1 MNFEVRKMSG
11 HTLSPIEMSQGEKL
25 RMYVGS
31 FWIFIIA
38 EAIMFV
44 TLFSTRF
51 LLAGTMRSS
60 ELSQGLGITATI
72 LMLIGAFTVQR
83 GLKMIRSGQ
92 FKNTGFYLNITA
104 LLGLIVLLVNGYE
117 WLTSSMD
124 WGSRFGEV
132 YYIITLLHELHL
144 LGGLVALAAIAIQAN
159 KQRFTSESYWPV
171 KAIQIYWIFVTVVWL
186 CVYVG
191 LYLI

>member
-1 MNFEVRKMSG
+1 MSG
-11 HTLSPIEMSQGEKL
+11 HTLSPIEMSHDEKL
-25 RMYVGS
+25 RMYIGS

-51 LLAGTMRSS
+51 LLAGTMRSN
-60 ELSQGLGITATI
+60 ELSQGLGITSAI
-72 LMLIGAFTVQR
+72 LMLLGAFTVQR

-92 FKNTGFYLNITA
+92 FKKTRFYLNLTA
-104 LLGLIVLLVNGYE
+104 LFGLIVMVVNGYE
-117 WLTSSMD
+117 WLTISMD

-132 YYIITLLHELHL
+132 YYIITLFHELHL
-144 LGGLVALAAIAIQAN
+144 LGGLIALVAIAIQAN
-159 KQRFTSESYWPV
+159 KQRFTSESCWPV

-186 CVYVG
+186 CVYIG

>member
-1 MNFEVRKMSG
+1 MSD
-11 HTLSPIEMSQGEKL
+11 HTLSPIEMSRDEKL

-51 LLAGTMRSS
+51 LLAGTMRSN
-60 ELSQGLGITATI
+60 ELNQGFGITSTI
-72 LMLIGAFTVQR
+72 LMLLGAFTVQR
-83 GLKMIRSGQ
+83 GLKMIQSGL
-92 FKNTGFYLNITA
+92 FKNTRFYLNMTA
-104 LLGLIVLLVNGYE
+104 LLGLIVMVVNGYE

-132 YYIITLLHELHL
+132 YYIITLFHELHL
-144 LGGLVALAAIAIQAN
+144 LGGLVALVAIAIQAN
-159 KQRFTSESYWPV
+159 KQRFSSESYWPV
-171 KAIQIYWIFVTVVWL
+171 KAIQVYWMFVTVVWL
-186 CVYVG
+186 CVYIS